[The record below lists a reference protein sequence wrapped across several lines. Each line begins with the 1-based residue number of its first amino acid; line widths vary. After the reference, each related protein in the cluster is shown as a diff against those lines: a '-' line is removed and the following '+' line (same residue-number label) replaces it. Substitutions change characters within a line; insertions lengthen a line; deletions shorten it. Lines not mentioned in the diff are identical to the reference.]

1 MKRFLTF
8 VTALVMVITIIGCS
22 SGNTVTKQSTSAE
35 SKATTQQTET
45 QAPKEVKFSLGLPG
59 GYDIT
64 NKKIVDGFQAKYPY
78 VKLEIDNAPWAD
90 FATKIVTEIAGNT
103 APDSWFQEN
112 AVILGYGKQGAAE
125 DLAPYIEKDINKDEY
140 ISGLFAAK
148 VGDKVF
154 GVPHGVNPIALAYN
168 KKIFTDANIPFP
180 TDDWTY
186 QVLIDT
192 AKKLTKDTNGD
203 GNPEIYG
210 FFAQNG
216 ITQGWFPWIKS
227 AGGQALDSTLTKA
240 VFDDAKS
247 IEGITAW
254 TDLIYKLKVSPSKS
268 LSDGLGGDNKMFG
281 NNMVAMMFVQY
292 STAQALINKN
302 FPDLD
307 WDVVKIPIGSDG
319 KRIVPMVTNSWVI
332 FSRAKKESKDAA
344 WLWLKYYLSQ
354 EGQDILAESGASLPV
369 YKSSLDK
376 VQSASFK
383 PANKKAFTEGMA
395 EAGTTLDENACW
407 NEWRTAAQPI
417 FTDIFQNKISP
428 TEGLKQIKE
437 KVQKVLDDNK

>member
-8 VTALVMVITIIGCS
+8 VTALVMVITIAGCS
-22 SGNTVTKQSTSAE
+22 SGTVSQSSSADSNTT
-35 SKATTQQTET
+35 T
-45 QAPKEVKFSLGLPG
+45 QAPKEVKLSLGLPG

-78 VKLEIDNAPWAD
+78 VKLEIDEAPWSD
-90 FATKIVTEIAGNT
+90 FISKITTEIAGNN
-103 APDSWFQEN
+103 APDTWLQEN

-125 DLAPYIEKDINKDEY
+125 DLAPYIAKDLKKDDY

-148 VGDKVF
+148 VGDKVW

-168 KKIFTDANIPFP
+168 KKIFTDANVPLP
-180 TDDWTY
+180 TDNWTY
-186 QVLIDT
+186 QDLIDT

-203 GNPEIYG
+203 GTPEIYG
-210 FFAQNG
+210 FIVSSS
-216 ITQGWFPWIKS
+216 ITNGWFPWIKS
-227 AGGQALDSTLTKA
+227 AGGQALDSTLTNA

-254 TDLIYKLKVSPSKS
+254 SDLINKLKVSPSRS
-268 LSDGLGGDNKMFG
+268 RITGLGGEFKMFG
-281 NNMVAMMFVQY
+281 NNMVAMDFLQY
-292 STAQALINKN
+292 SSAQALINKD
-302 FPDLD
+302 FPNLD
-307 WDVVKIPIGSDG
+307 YDVVKIPKGFDG
-319 KRIVPMVTNSWVI
+319 KRIVPMVSNDWLI

-354 EGQDILAESGASLPV
+354 ESQDILAESGASLPL

-376 VQSASFK
+376 VQSSSFK
-383 PANKKAFTEGMA
+383 PANKKAFTEGIA
-395 EAGTTLDENACW
+395 EAGTSLDENACW

-417 FTDIFQNKISP
+417 FNDIYDNKISP
-428 TEGLKQIKE
+428 TEGLKQIKA